1 MLREETE
8 THLCPGNCR
17 SHKCIDIDAPRG
29 DGNLQFI
36 IKKEVLMG
44 VVYINENGAII
55 GVECNRVIIKYENEM
70 IKSIPIENIDSITVL
85 GKAQM
90 TTQCMERMLSMG
102 IPVAFFSKGGRYFGR
117 LESTGHIKA
126 GLQRKQGVLYETEF
140 SLNFSKKIIDA
151 KLKNQIV
158 VLKRYAK
165 SKNIDVSN
173 HISTINNCIWNV
185 SKAKSVNEINGY
197 EGQGAKQYF
206 SGLSQCIDDEFRFNG
221 RNRRPPKDPFNS
233 LLSLGYSILMNDLY
247 SEIENK
253 GLNPY
258 FGFMHKDAE
267 KHPTLASDMI
277 EEWRAVIIDSVV
289 MSLINGHEITKDCF
303 YNEDDGCYIDK
314 KGLNIFLNKLE
325 KKMMTSVKYLY
336 DVDYPVT
343 FRRAISLQVESLV
356 KAIISDDARI
366 YNPVIIR

>member
-1 MLREETE
+1 
-8 THLCPGNCR
+8 
-17 SHKCIDIDAPRG
+17 
-29 DGNLQFI
+29 
-36 IKKEVLMG
+36 MG
-44 VVYINENGAII
+44 SIYVNENGAVI
-55 GVECNRVIIKYENEM
+55 GVESNRVVIKYESEM
-70 IKSIPIENIDSITVL
+70 VKSIPIENIDCITVL

-117 LESTGHIKA
+117 LGSTGHIKA
-126 GLQRKQGVLYETEF
+126 GLQRKQSALYETEF
-140 SLNFSKKIIDA
+140 ALEFSRKIVDA
-151 KLKNQIV
+151 KLKNQLV

-165 SKNIDVSN
+165 SKNKD
-173 HISTINNCIWNV
+173 ISDFIRIINNCIWCV
-185 SKAKSVNEINGY
+185 SKAKSINEINGY
-197 EGQGAKQYF
+197 EGQAAKQYF
-206 SGLSQCIDDEFRFNG
+206 SGLSLCIDDNFRFNG

-289 MSLINGHEITKDCF
+289 MSLINGHEIAKDCF
-303 YNEDDGCYIDK
+303 YNEEGGCYIEK
-314 KGLNIFLNKLE
+314 KGLNIYLNKLE

-336 DVDYPVT
+336 EVDYPVT

-356 KAIISDDARI
+356 KAIISNDADI